1 MKVIESRGKVMKREH
16 TETETKKKSPPSRSL
31 EESEQRC
38 IADATRLA
46 EQKLADGTASSQIIM
61 HYLKQGTEKTRLEI
75 EKIRYETEL
84 VRAKTEAVKS
94 QQRSEELFAQTIAA
108 LRKYSGQDDE
118 E

>member
-1 MKVIESRGKVMKREH
+1 MKKEQTQK
-16 TETETKKKSPPSRSL
+16 ETKKKLPPSRSL

-75 EKIRYETEL
+75 EKIKYETEL
-84 VRAKTEAVKS
+84 VKAKTEAVKS
-94 QQRSEELFAQTIAA
+94 QQRSEELFAEVVSA
-108 LRKYSGQDDE
+108 LKEYSGKTDD
-118 E
+118 